1 MNKKDIVNY
10 FELAQRATK
19 NAGYFFNHNRVHKLP
34 EPHSEIGEKIR
45 HKLEAN
51 IFSDYP
57 FRKNNKLLIYDIC
70 RLSQFLK
77 IDPMMVR
84 LEEINK
90 SDEKK

>member
-1 MNKKDIVNY
+1 MLLLIVQNY
-10 FELAQRATK
+10 LFLLQLV

-57 FRKNNKLLIYDIC
+57 FRKNNKLLIYI
-70 RLSQFLK
+70 K
-77 IDPMMVR
+77 ITR
-84 LEEINK
+84 N
-90 SDEKK
+90 